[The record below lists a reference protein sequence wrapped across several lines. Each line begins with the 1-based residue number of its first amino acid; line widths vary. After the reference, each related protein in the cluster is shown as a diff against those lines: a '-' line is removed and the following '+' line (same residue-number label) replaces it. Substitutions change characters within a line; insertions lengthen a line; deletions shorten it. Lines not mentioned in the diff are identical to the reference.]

1 MDTVTKR
8 SLAAAGAVYLGWRA
22 LRRARARALDLT
34 DRVVLITGG
43 SRGLGLLMAR
53 EFARQGARL
62 SICARDERELE
73 NARRD
78 LQARGAEVLT
88 TRCDVAV
95 REEVE
100 EWVSRTHAELGRID
114 ILVNNASIIQTAP
127 LASMTVED
135 FEHAMRVNYFG
146 TLYAT
151 YAALPHMRDGGDGR
165 IVNITS
171 IGGKLAVPH
180 LLPYSAA
187 KFAAVGFSEGIRAE
201 LARDG
206 IAVTT
211 IVPGLMRTG
220 SPPNAFFKG
229 KHAIE
234 YTMFSLA
241 DATPLT
247 ATSGTR
253 AARRIVRAARLGETE
268 VTLTWQAKLA
278 RLAHGIAPGLV
289 TDILALSN
297 RLLPR
302 APESDRG
309 REQVR
314 GMKLATAASP
324 SLATVLM
331 NRAARRNNEYGG
343 APRPSPDHA
352 RQVGL
357 RER

>member
-1 MDTVTKR
+1 MGTATRR
-8 SLAAAGAVYLGWRA
+8 SLAAAGAFYLG
-22 LRRARARALDLT
+22 LRLLRRARALDLAG
-34 DRVVLITGG
+34 RVVLITGG
-43 SRGLGLLMAR
+43 SRGLGLVMAR

-62 SICARDERELE
+62 SICARDERELD

-78 LQARGAEVLT
+78 LEARGADVLT
-88 TRCDVAV
+88 TRCDVSV

-100 EWVSRTHAELGRID
+100 AWVERSRSELGRID
-114 ILVNNASIIQTAP
+114 VLVNNASIIQTAP
-127 LASMTVED
+127 LASMTVAD
-135 FEHAMRVNYFG
+135 FEQAVRVNYLG
-146 TLYAT
+146 TVYAT
-151 YAALPHMRDGGDGR
+151 FATLPHMRARGDGR

-171 IGGKLAVPH
+171 IGGKFAVPH

-187 KFAAVGFSEGIRAE
+187 KFAAVGFSEGLRAE
-201 LARDG
+201 LSRDG
-206 IAVTT
+206 ILVTT

-229 KHAIE
+229 KRELE

-247 ATSGTR
+247 ATSATR
-253 AARRIVRAARLGETE
+253 AARRIIRAARRGEAE
-268 VTLTWQAKLA
+268 VTLTWQAKLG
-278 RLAHGIAPGLV
+278 RLAHGIAPGLI

-302 APESDRG
+302 APEHG
-309 REQVR
+309 GGGEPVR

-324 SLATVLM
+324 SLATILM

-343 APRPSPDHA
+343 EPRPSLDHA

-357 RER
+357 RKH